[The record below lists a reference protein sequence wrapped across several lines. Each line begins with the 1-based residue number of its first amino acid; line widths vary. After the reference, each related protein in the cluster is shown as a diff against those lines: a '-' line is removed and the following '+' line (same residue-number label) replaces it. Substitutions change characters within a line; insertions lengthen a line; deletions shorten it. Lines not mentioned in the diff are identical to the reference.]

1 MTIKKLAGLGFSA
14 FTIVAMIVIG
24 LLSLFLNNAT
34 TTIPGLNIGFFILTI
49 FMAISAIANGTLNLI
64 GVIKDENS
72 KKCIGYTVTII
83 GVVGFLMLI
92 NPVPSYAFEVA
103 KSDGEIGDII
113 IKNSIYLGISAFGL
127 AFIGFSFRK
136 RFGGDS
142 KFVVPLFIS
151 GIIVFIVGIT
161 IFSIQFFNSAFIVV
175 SYVLGLLIILSGSG
189 FLFVDK
195 IFG

>member
-24 LLSLFLNNAT
+24 LLSLFLNNAIT
-34 TTIPGLNIGFFILTI
+34 TMPVINITFFILTI
-49 FMAISAIANGTLNLI
+49 FMALSAIANGTLNLI

-72 KKCIGYTVTII
+72 EKCIGYTVTII
-83 GVVGFLMLI
+83 GLVGFLILI
-92 NPVPSYAFEVA
+92 NSVPSYAFEVM

-113 IKNSIYLGISAFGL
+113 VKNSIYLGISTFGL
-127 AFIGFSFRK
+127 GLIGFSFRR

-161 IFSIQFFNSAFIVV
+161 IFSIQFFNSAFILV

-189 FLFVDK
+189 FLLIDK

>member
-24 LLSLFLNNAT
+24 SLSLFLNNAT

-49 FMAISAIANGTLNLI
+49 FMALSAIANGTLNLI

-72 KKCIGYTVTII
+72 KKCVGYTITII

-92 NPVPSYAFEVA
+92 NSVPSYAFEVA

-113 IKNSIYLGISAFGL
+113 IKNSIYLGISVVGL
-127 AFIGFSFRK
+127 TFIGFSFRK